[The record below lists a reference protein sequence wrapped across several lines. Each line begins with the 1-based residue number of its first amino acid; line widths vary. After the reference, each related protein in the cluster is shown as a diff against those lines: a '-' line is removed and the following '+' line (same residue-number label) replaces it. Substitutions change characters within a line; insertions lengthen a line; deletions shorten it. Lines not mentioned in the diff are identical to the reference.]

1 MTGTPHFIGLPNA
14 VGDVEMLKVILKG
27 AIMTPPPVLK
37 DAALLSANLGH
48 HRRNDMGF
56 LRMGRSRAATGDTSD
71 FSGLHR
77 RGSLLHC
84 KSRNSLLFLFFLF
97 QLSSSLAVFH
107 RKAKGVKASKVQLH
121 PLTSVG
127 SFATTRAGVP

>member
-1 MTGTPHFIGLPNA
+1 MLWPLTLFYNRTTHILP
-14 VGDVEMLKVILKG
+14 DP

-48 HRRNDMGF
+48 HRKNDMGF

-84 KSRNSLLFLFFLF
+84 KSRNSLLFFLFFCSNFPPLLQYF
-97 QLSSSLAVFH
+97 IE
-107 RKAKGVKASKVQLH
+107 RPKG
-121 PLTSVG
+121 
-127 SFATTRAGVP
+127 